1 MIWSV
6 KPQQPIRQGPLVFR
20 SSRTRAPFT
29 LLLAASL
36 VGAGLSGTPSA
47 HAATCDVPNSASETT
62 TSIGSVIIQIE
73 EVEGATPAS
82 LPAATPPGATP
93 VAPDPAALLL
103 DELTVVSESLAACLT
118 AGDEEAVTHLAGERY
133 LGQLFGSSVPLSRED
148 YLAIS
153 AELSPVPTR
162 IVSLEDVERLNDNQ
176 AKAIVTQAVGNQLQ
190 RAEWT
195 FEQTPRD
202 ERQAGSNG
210 WILAFERQISV
221 DAPAGAASIAVEIR
235 DVSFD
240 LEPATVKG
248 PDVVLRGTNVASED
262 HEMLV
267 IKMADGFTTADF
279 LRESGPDLPD
289 AVTFIGEV
297 PVRSGRE
304 QDLVLVDLDPGV
316 YTIVCLFLDAEG
328 IPFLADGME
337 ANFTVT

>member
-6 KPQQPIRQGPLVFR
+6 KPRHWIRQGPLDFHSAHV
-20 SSRTRAPFT
+20 RAPLA

-36 VGAGLSGTPSA
+36 VGASLAETPSA
-47 HAATCDVPNSASETT
+47 RAATCDVPFSTSDTT

-73 EVEGATPAS
+73 STEEATPAS

-93 VAPDPAALLL
+93 IAADPAALLL
-103 DELTVVSESLAACLT
+103 DELTAVSESLAACLT
-118 AGDEEAVTHLAGERY
+118 SGDDEAVTQLAAERY

-162 IVSLEDVERLNDNQ
+162 IVRLDGVERLNYDQ
-176 AKAIVTQAVGNQLQ
+176 AKATVTQVVGNQLQ

-195 FEQTPRD
+195 FEQ
-202 ERQAGSNG
+202 AGSNG
-210 WILAFERQISV
+210 WTLAFERQLPV
-221 DAPAGAASIAVEIR
+221 DVPAGAASIAVEIR
-235 DVSFD
+235 DVSYA

-248 PDVVLRGTNVASED
+248 PDVILRGANVASED

-289 AVTFIGEV
+289 DVTFIGEI
-297 PVRSGRE
+297 PVRAGRE

-328 IPFLADGME
+328 MPFLVNGME
-337 ANFTVT
+337 AAFTVT

>member
-6 KPQQPIRQGPLVFR
+6 QPRHWIRQGPLDFR
-20 SSRTRAPFT
+20 SARTRAPLA
-29 LLLAASL
+29 LLLASSL
-36 VGAGLSGTPSA
+36 VGAVLTATPSA
-47 HAATCDVPNSASETT
+47 RAATCDVPSSTSDTT

-73 EVEGATPAS
+73 GPEEATPVS

-93 VAPDPAALLL
+93 IAPDPAAMLV
-103 DELTVVSESLAACLT
+103 DELTSVSKLLAACLSS
-118 AGDEEAVTHLAGERY
+118 GDHEAVTELATERY

-153 AELSPVPTR
+153 AELSSVPTR
-162 IVSLEDVERLNDNQ
+162 IARLEDVERLNDDQ
-176 AKAIVTQAVGNQLQ
+176 AKATVTQVVGNQLQ

-195 FEQTPRD
+195 FEQV
-202 ERQAGSNG
+202 GSNG
-210 WILAFERQISV
+210 WQLAFERQLPV
-221 DAPAGAASIAVEIR
+221 DAPSSAAFIEVEIR

-240 LEPATVKG
+240 LKPATVSG
-248 PDVVLRGTNVASED
+248 PDVILRGTNVASED

-289 AVTFIGEV
+289 DVTFIGEIS
-297 PVRSGRE
+297 VRAGRE

-328 IPFLADGME
+328 MPFLVSGME
-337 ANFTVT
+337 AAFTVT